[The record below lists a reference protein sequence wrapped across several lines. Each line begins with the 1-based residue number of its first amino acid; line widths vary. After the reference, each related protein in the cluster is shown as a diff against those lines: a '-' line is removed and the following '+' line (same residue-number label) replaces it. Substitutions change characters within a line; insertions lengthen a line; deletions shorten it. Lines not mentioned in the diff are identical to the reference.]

1 LRPARH
7 VLSLLRRLRGV
18 TPARFGL
25 NAGLLAVL
33 AWCWAG
39 EATAQDY
46 AARSWAAG
54 CAGCH
59 GTNGH
64 SAGAVPSLA
73 GRSKAELLAILEEFK
88 AGKRKAATIMHQ
100 YAAGYSDAELERIAE
115 YFSRQPR

>member
-1 LRPARH
+1 M
-7 VLSLLRRLRGV
+7 
-18 TPARFGL
+18 TPARRGVSIGL
-25 NAGLLAVL
+25 VVALA
-33 AWCWAG
+33 CIWAG
-39 EATAQDY
+39 GATAQDY

-64 SAGAVPSLA
+64 STGAVPSLA
-73 GRSKAELLAILEEFK
+73 GRSKADLLAILEEFK

-115 YFSRQPR
+115 YFSLQPR